1 LELVDP
7 REAVKA
13 GSVWLRGLPGFF
25 LDGLVARYTVYRG
38 GRDAK
43 RRLPV
48 TGEELLAAELA
59 ARSAF
64 TLSAFAAS
72 PQYFYTLL
80 HALGCRKLALFPF
93 GMKPLD
99 EEGALR
105 DVAVMDVPLLH
116 REYRPWVRHRSVR
129 VVLLEAVPGPEPL
142 GRFDRGGE
150 AEGPAARGARLT
162 EEKRAGLSDAIAR
175 WLRSAGV

>member
-1 LELVDP
+1 LGSASFPPSDP
-7 REAVKA
+7 
-13 GSVWLRGLPGFF
+13 S
-25 LDGLVARYTVYRG
+25 
-38 GRDAK
+38 
-43 RRLPV
+43 
-48 TGEELLAAELA
+48 
-59 ARSAF
+59 
-64 TLSAFAAS
+64 
-72 PQYFYTLL
+72 
-80 HALGCRKLALFPF
+80 CRKLAFLLL
-93 GMKPLD
+93 GTRPLD
-99 EEGALR
+99 EEEEALR
-105 DVAVMDVPLLH
+105 DVAVIDVPLLR